1 MKPGKATGPDDVAA
15 ELWKSRHWDSANWL
29 ATFFNQIITERKM
42 PTDWQSSTTIPI
54 WKKKGSPA
62 DCLTYRPIRLLS
74 HTMKVFERIIDRRI
88 RDIVELSVNQCD
100 FVANCSTTDA
110 IHAARLLIEKHREK
124 QRPASCLPGPR
135 KGI

>member
-1 MKPGKATGPDDVAA
+1 
-15 ELWKSRHWDSANWL
+15 
-29 ATFFNQIITERKM
+29 M

-88 RDIVELSVNQCD
+88 RDIVELSVNQCG

-110 IHAARLLIEKHREK
+110 IHAAQKLHSVAV
-124 QRPASCLPGPR
+124 PTSD
-135 KGI
+135 